1 MSADVFLS
9 IGRIYTKE
17 QEVFVSAI
25 EDYLRENGLTPR
37 ALGRTDFSSQQPL
50 KFIEEVM
57 RECSGTVVIA
67 FERLHIQNAIEFRTG
82 DSEREHSNVKIP
94 SVWNQIEAGMAYVLG
109 HPLLVIMEKGL
120 KSDGIL
126 EFGYD
131 WYVQHVEIDSK
142 VLEGREFIGVFED
155 GTQMHVLYQCIS
167 ILLIH
172 CMHGENFDL
181 VHYTLI
187 DKFPCISHNI

>member
-1 MSADVFLS
+1 MSANVFLS

-17 QEVFVSAI
+17 QEIFVSAI
-25 EDYLRENGLTPR
+25 EDYLRENELTPR

-67 FERLHIQNAIEFRTG
+67 FERLHIENAIEFRTG

-142 VLEGREFIGVFED
+142 VFEGREFIGVFED
-155 GTQMHVLYQCIS
+155 WKKRVLK
-167 ILLIH
+167 
-172 CMHGENFDL
+172 
-181 VHYTLI
+181 T
-187 DKFPCISHNI
+187 KT

>member
-9 IGRIYTKE
+9 IGRIFTKE
-17 QEVFVSAI
+17 QEIFVSAI
-25 EDYLRENGLTPR
+25 EDYLRENKLNPR

-67 FERLHIQNAIEFRTG
+67 FERFHIEHATEFRTG
-82 DSEREHSNVKIP
+82 SNERQHQNIKIP
-94 SVWNQIEAGMAYVLG
+94 SVWNQIEAGMAYVLN

-120 KSDGIL
+120 KADGIL

-131 WYVQHVEIDSK
+131 WYVQHVDIDPK

-155 GTQMHVLYQCIS
+155 WKQRVLK
-167 ILLIH
+167 
-172 CMHGENFDL
+172 
-181 VHYTLI
+181 T
-187 DKFPCISHNI
+187 KT